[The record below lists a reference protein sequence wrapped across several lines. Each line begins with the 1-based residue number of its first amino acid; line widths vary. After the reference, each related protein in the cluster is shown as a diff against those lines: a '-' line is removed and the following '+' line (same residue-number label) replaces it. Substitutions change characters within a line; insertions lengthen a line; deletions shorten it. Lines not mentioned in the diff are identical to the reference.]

1 MWKPR
6 VYDPN
11 LSDFENSLILNIGYG
26 MQLPAYYL
34 DNFDPTIEEI
44 CNVLD
49 YYIKKN
55 QLYGTKYIAKIDYPK
70 KDNYGEHKIVRCVN
84 FQIIS
89 SDLFKCHEE
98 RWPGFKLV
106 DDSPIIIALDNSDSK
121 EEDLRNKFPNENI
134 FMKLN
139 DGSIIPRSEYF
150 ESKQA
155 KHSK

>member
-11 LSDFENSLILNIGYG
+11 LSDFENSLILNIGDG
-26 MQLPAYYL
+26 MQLPGYYL

-49 YYIKKN
+49 YYIKTN

-70 KDNYGEHKIVRCVN
+70 KDNYGELKIVRSVS

-89 SDLFKCHEE
+89 SDLFKWHEE
-98 RWPGFKLV
+98 KWAGFKLV
-106 DDSPIIIALDNSDSK
+106 DDLPIIIALDNSDSK
-121 EEDLRNKFPNENI
+121 EEDLRKEYPDENI

-150 ESKQA
+150 EPKQA
-155 KHSK
+155 KHAK